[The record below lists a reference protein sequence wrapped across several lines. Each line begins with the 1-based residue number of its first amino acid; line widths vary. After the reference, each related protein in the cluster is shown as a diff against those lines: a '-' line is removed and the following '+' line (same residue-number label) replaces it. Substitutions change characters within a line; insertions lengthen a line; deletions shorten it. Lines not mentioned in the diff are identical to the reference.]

1 MMLDFLMVVMLFHS
15 VCLFGAEKITK
26 PLLGVAAL
34 LGCGRAGH
42 SFIAALWQPNHELP
56 LFFEVKLFPRLLF
69 LVILSVEIFNQ
80 MRELLIILL
89 DFLGLFLQFANL
101 LINLVLL
108 Q

>member
-1 MMLDFLMVVMLFHS
+1 MMLDFLMVVMLVHS

-26 PLLGVAAL
+26 PFLGVAAL

-69 LVILSVEIFNQ
+69 LVILGIEILNQ
-80 MRELLIILL
+80 MRQLFIVFL
-89 DFLGLFLQFANL
+89 DFVRL
-101 LINLVLL
+101 LLELA
-108 Q
+108 